1 MFDIFSKLFG
11 GAQGAMPQ
19 ALGPNGPVPM
29 GAPMGG
35 PPQMTPGMMAAAGS
49 NFDPAQGGRVGPGM
63 ALNPGATMAPD
74 AYARM
79 GIGFSGPT
87 MGKNTM
93 GDAGPWARAYTREP
107 EAKPTTQPPAPEAP
121 PLLPMVRNQFAAMG
135 SGGGVGRQPAV
146 PNQFSGIGSGGGVG
160 ARLVPQPQQAQADP
174 QQMQKMGPLFAML
187 MQRQQGGMA

>member
-11 GAQGAMPQ
+11 GAAGGQ

-29 GAPMGG
+29 SPR
-35 PPQMTPGMMAAAGS
+35 PQMTPGMMQAAGS

-63 ALNPGATMAPD
+63 ALNQGATMAPD

-121 PLLPMVRNQFAAMG
+121 PLLPMVQNQFAAMG

-160 ARLVPQPQQAQADP
+160 ARLVPPQQPQQAQADP
-174 QQMQKMGPLFAML
+174 QKMGPLLAML
-187 MQRQQGGMA
+187 MQRQGGMA